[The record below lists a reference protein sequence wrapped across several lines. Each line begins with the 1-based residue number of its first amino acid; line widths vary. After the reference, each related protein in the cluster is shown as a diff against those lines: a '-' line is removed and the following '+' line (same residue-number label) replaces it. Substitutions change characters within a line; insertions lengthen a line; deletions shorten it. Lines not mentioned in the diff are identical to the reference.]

1 MVLAPPIGGP
11 PLVLYDGQCGF
22 CAASVR
28 WLLARDPEGRF
39 RFAPLQGETA
49 TAILARH
56 PELPPGL
63 DSIVLVE
70 AEGGAERVSW
80 HSRAVFRILRRLGG
94 AWGLV
99 ARFAALIPRPLADF
113 GYRLFARLRYRVWGR
128 LDACRLPTAAERERF
143 LP

>member
-1 MVLAPPIGGP
+1 MVLAPPLAAP

-22 CAASVR
+22 CDASVR

-49 TAILARH
+49 AAILARH
-56 PELPPGL
+56 PELPAGL
-63 DSIVLVE
+63 DSILLVE
-70 AEGGAERVSW
+70 TEGGRERISW
-80 HSRAVFRILRRLGG
+80 RSRAIFRILRRLGG
-94 AWGLV
+94 LWGGL
-99 ARFAALIPRPLADF
+99 ARLATFVPGPLADL

-128 LDACRLPTAAERERF
+128 LDACRIPTPAERSRF